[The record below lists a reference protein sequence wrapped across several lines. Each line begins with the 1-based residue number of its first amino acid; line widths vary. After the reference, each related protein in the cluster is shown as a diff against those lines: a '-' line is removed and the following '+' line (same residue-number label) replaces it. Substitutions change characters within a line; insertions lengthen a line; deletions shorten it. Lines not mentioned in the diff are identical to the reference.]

1 MPTDTLAALI
11 PLVCSLLFHCVLAV
25 VLVKLAEALGF
36 VRLERMRW
44 TIVRV
49 WLPVN
54 LLFVGA
60 CPLTAASLSSRH
72 DRYCS
77 CCSGGGG
84 ALWRPAIHV
93 CICANDMCVCA
104 QMQA

>member
-25 VLVKLAEALGF
+25 VLVKLAEAFGF

-44 TIVRV
+44 KIVRI

-72 DRYCS
+72 DGYCS
-77 CCSGGGG
+77 CCSGCACGLVPVVHCG
-84 ALWRPAIHV
+84 ALPY
-93 CICANDMCVCA
+93 MCVCA
-104 QMQA
+104 QTQA